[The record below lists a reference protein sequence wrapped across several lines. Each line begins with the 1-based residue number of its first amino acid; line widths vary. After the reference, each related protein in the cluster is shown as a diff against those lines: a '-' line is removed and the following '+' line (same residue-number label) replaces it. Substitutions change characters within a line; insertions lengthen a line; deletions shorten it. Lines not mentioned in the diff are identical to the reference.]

1 MAAGAGLGAHP
12 ERTGG
17 LVRLLVA
24 ASLIWPLI
32 LTAAVWDRVAT
43 GGSMSSQAIYFAC
56 SQICHQR
63 PERSFYTTG
72 IKWPVC
78 GRCSG
83 LYLSAPVGA
92 VAAMIARRR
101 RRRPSP
107 AESANHRSDR
117 RWLILASLP
126 TVVTFAL
133 EWSGAPMTTLV
144 RALAA
149 LPLGAAIA
157 FVIVRIAAGRPK
169 AIEYTDAR

>member
-1 MAAGAGLGAHP
+1 
-12 ERTGG
+12 
-17 LVRLLVA
+17 
-24 ASLIWPLI
+24 
-32 LTAAVWDRVAT
+32 
-43 GGSMSSQAIYFAC
+43 
-56 SQICHQR
+56 
-63 PERSFYTTG
+63 
-72 IKWPVC
+72 
-78 GRCSG
+78 
-83 LYLSAPVGA
+83 
-92 VAAMIARRR
+92 MIARHR
-101 RRRPSP
+101 RRRPSL

>member
-1 MAAGAGLGAHP
+1 
-12 ERTGG
+12 

-32 LTAAVWDRVAT
+32 LTAAVWDRAAT
-43 GGSMSSQAIYFAC
+43 GGSISSQAIYFAC
-56 SQICHQR
+56 SRICHQR
-63 PERSFYTTG
+63 PERSFYTAG

-83 LYLSAPVGA
+83 LYFSAPVGA

-101 RRRPSP
+101 RSP
-107 AESANHRSDR
+107 TESANHRTDR
-117 RWLILASLP
+117 RWLILSSLP
-126 TVVTFAL
+126 TVVTLAL
-133 EWSGAPMTTLV
+133 EWSGAPVTTLA

-169 AIEYTDAR
+169 AIEYTGAR

>member
-43 GGSMSSQAIYFAC
+43 GGSISSQAIYFAC
-56 SQICHQR
+56 SRICHQR
-63 PERSFYTTG
+63 PERSFYTAG

-83 LYLSAPVGA
+83 LYFSAPVGA

-101 RRRPSP
+101 RSP
-107 AESANHRSDR
+107 TESANHRTDR
-117 RWLILASLP
+117 RWLILSSLP
-126 TVVTFAL
+126 TVVTLAL
-133 EWSGAPMTTLV
+133 EWSGAPVTTLA

-169 AIEYTDAR
+169 AIEYTGAR

>member
-1 MAAGAGLGAHP
+1 
-12 ERTGG
+12 

-32 LTAAVWDRVAT
+32 LTAAVWDRAAT
-43 GGSMSSQAIYFAC
+43 GGSISSQAIYFAC
-56 SQICHQR
+56 SRICHQR
-63 PERSFYTTG
+63 PERSFYTVG

-83 LYLSAPVGA
+83 LYFSAPVGA

-101 RRRPSP
+101 RSP
-107 AESANHRSDR
+107 TESANHRTDR
-117 RWLILASLP
+117 RWLILSSLP
-126 TVVTFAL
+126 TVVTLAL
-133 EWSGAPMTTLV
+133 EWSGAPVTTLA

-169 AIEYTDAR
+169 AIEYTGAR